1 MAELEKGPDKKFLQN
16 LQNGATIGYE
26 SDLGSLHEV
35 RPDKTKQRVYD
46 EQRRF
51 LGNYKTAL
59 GNGGALRKVIDKDLK
74 ECLVSRPFTESEL
87 R

>member
-1 MAELEKGPDKKFLQN
+1 MENDQDKKFLRN
-16 LQNGATIGYE
+16 LENGATMGYA
-26 SDLGSLHEV
+26 SDLGNSTE
-35 RPDKTKQRVYD
+35 RCPGKTKQRVYD